1 MSHILGSINAF
12 ILPKCE
18 KHRLNM
24 IPCLFTSLITDTLH
38 GVLVR
43 TIIKNLISQKVIHL

>member
-1 MSHILGSINAF
+1 MSHILGGSNAF
-12 ILPKCE
+12 TLPKCE

-24 IPCLFTSLITDTLH
+24 IPCLFTSSITDTWH
-38 GVLVR
+38 GALIR